1 MQRNKLGSSD
11 LSVSNVC
18 LGCWQFNAGAKCNT
32 WPGQDE
38 KVSIDIVNKCLDL
51 GVNFFDTAEAYSNH
65 KSEEVLGKALLGRR
79 RDVVIASKFGALKEN
94 NAAYDA
100 VDIEKSL
107 TESLRS
113 LQTDYIDLYQVHQT
127 IYMKDVK
134 ETVAEL
140 KRQQALGKIRYYAVS
155 NFGLETMKQFHENG
169 GVATT
174 NQLPYNLLW
183 RAIEYNIVDDCDKYN
198 TDILAYSPLQQGL
211 LTGKFSSPNEVPEG
225 RRRTKHFSSTSTVMS
240 RHGQAGAEQET
251 FQTIEAIRKICGNE
265 HTMASTALS
274 WLVNQ
279 KRVASVVVGARTPQ
293 QMEENCKL
301 YQLSEEKL
309 QALNAAT
316 EKLKEIFGEDP
327 DMWAKETRIV

>member
-1 MQRNKLGSSD
+1 MQRSKLGSSD
-11 LSVSNVC
+11 LVVSNVC
-18 LGCWQFNAGAKCNT
+18 LGCWQFNGGAKCNT
-32 WPGQDE
+32 WPGQE
-38 KVSIDIVNKCLDL
+38 ENTSIDIVNKCLDL

-65 KSEEVLGKALLGRR
+65 KSEQVLGKALQGRR

-127 IYMKDVK
+127 TYMKDVK
-134 ETVAEL
+134 ETVNEL

-155 NFGLETMKQFHENG
+155 NFGPETLKQFNENG
-169 GVATT
+169 GTATT

-183 RAIEYNIVDDCDKYN
+183 RAIEYNIVNECDKYN
-198 TDILAYSPLQQGL
+198 TEILAYSPLQQGL
-211 LTGKFSSPNEVPEG
+211 LTGKFTSPNAVPEG
-225 RRRTKHFSSTSTVMS
+225 RRRTKHFSSTSTTMS
-240 RHGQAGAEQET
+240 RHGQSGAESET
-251 FQTIEAIRKICGNE
+251 FQTIEAIRRICGAE

-274 WLVNQ
+274 WLVAQ
-279 KRVASVVVGARTPQ
+279 KRVASVIVGASNPQ

-316 EKLKEIFGEDP
+316 DNLKGIFGDDP
-327 DMWAKETRIV
+327 DMWAKESRIK